1 VEVRVATE
9 FPFENGRFEGRG
21 KWIDQ
26 SAEGEYT
33 VAIAIADGAD
43 STRVHTTRRV
53 FLKLDGSTLYEEETT
68 VTYTPGDRSTFKVA
82 ITFAAGT
89 VRGKGYTMDNQCH
102 FEVPISPTLSL
113 DATFTFSP
121 GKIQGLGSSSNK
133 GNLTAWREE
142 LTKKEA

>member
-26 SAEGEYT
+26 NAEGEYT
-33 VAIAIADGAD
+33 VSTTIADGAD

-53 FLKLDGSTLYEEETT
+53 FLKLDGSILYEEETT
-68 VTYTPGDRSTFKVA
+68 VTFTPGDRSTFKVA
-82 ITFAAGT
+82 IQFAAGT
-89 VRGKGYTMDNQCH
+89 VRGKGYTVGDQCH

-113 DATFTFSP
+113 ECTFTLSP
-121 GKIQGLGSSSNK
+121 GKIEGLGSSSNK
-133 GNLTAWREE
+133 GNFTAWREQ
-142 LTKKEA
+142 LAKQA